1 MYSSLISTCGLQVKC
16 SQYWPNNGSAVYG
29 DISVTLD
36 GSVQYADY
44 VVRTLRVQL
53 VCCLSEHVSLCVHV
67 CICMS

>member
-1 MYSSLISTCGLQVKC
+1 MYLFIYTCDLQIKC

-29 DISVTLD
+29 NITVTID

-53 VCCLSEHVSLCVHV
+53 VCCVSDIYV
-67 CICMS
+67 IE